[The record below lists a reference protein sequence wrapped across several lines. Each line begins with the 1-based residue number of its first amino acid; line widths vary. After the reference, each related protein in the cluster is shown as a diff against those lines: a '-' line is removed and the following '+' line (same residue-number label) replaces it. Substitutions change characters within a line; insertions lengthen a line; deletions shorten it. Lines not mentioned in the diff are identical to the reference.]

1 MQTFSFFSFFGR
13 DNTMQ
18 KLTVLDILD
27 KIKAR

>member
-1 MQTFSFFSFFGR
+1 MQTFSFFSFFDR